1 MKKNVLDE
9 IYSNK
14 GDLALELLKNDKD
27 KSSNNKMNWKK
38 LLGFES
44 FILDKDE
51 FDYSVFYKEI
61 KELNNYELVEIWRFL
76 KQIRD
81 IVLIDDIEKEMIQRF
96 KNKYVYAKEN
106 AMSKEFGSNIFDKRK
121 FIDTS
126 VYWSDNYYLPEHI
139 AILINDYLESI
150 ENKDFKQCIK
160 LNYKIHVLVENS
172 YENDQIS
179 YEKYLILKERY
190 KI

>member
-14 GDLALELLKNDKD
+14 EDLALELLKNDED
-27 KSSNNKMNWKK
+27 KSSNNKVNWKK

-44 FILDKDE
+44 FILDKNE

-61 KELNNYELVEIWRFL
+61 KELNDYELVEIWRFL
-76 KQIRD
+76 RQIKD
-81 IVLIDDIEKEMIQRF
+81 IILIDDIEKEMIQRF
-96 KNKYVYAKEN
+96 KNKYVYTKEN

-126 VYWSDNYYLPEHI
+126 VYWSDNYHMPEHI
-139 AILINDYLESI
+139 ATLINDYLESI

-172 YENDQIS
+172 YENDQLS

>member
-1 MKKNVLDE
+1 MKKNILDE
-9 IYSNK
+9 IYNNK
-14 GDLALELLKNDKD
+14 EELALELLKNDKD
-27 KSSNNKMNWKK
+27 KFSNKMNWKK

-44 FILDKDE
+44 FILDKNE
-51 FDYSVFYKEI
+51 FDYSIFYKEI
-61 KELNNYELVEIWRFL
+61 KELNDYELVEIWRFL
-76 KQIRD
+76 RQIRD

-96 KNKYVYAKEN
+96 KNKYVYSNEN

-121 FIDTS
+121 FIDTNTR
-126 VYWSDNYYLPEHI
+126 WSDNYYLPEHI
-139 AILINDYLESI
+139 ATLINDYLESI

-160 LNYKIHVLVENS
+160 LNYKIHVFVENS

-190 KI
+190 KL

>member
-14 GDLALELLKNDKD
+14 EDLALELLKNDED
-27 KSSNNKMNWKK
+27 KSSNNKVNWKK

-44 FILDKDE
+44 FILDKNE

-61 KELNNYELVEIWRFL
+61 KELNDYELVEIWRFL
-76 KQIRD
+76 RQIKD
-81 IVLIDDIEKEMIQRF
+81 IILIDDIEKEMIQRF
-96 KNKYVYAKEN
+96 KNKYVYTKEN
-106 AMSKEFGSNIFDKRK
+106 VMSKEFGSNIFDKRK

-126 VYWSDNYYLPEHI
+126 VFWSNNYYLPEHI

-160 LNYKIHVLVENS
+160 LNYKIHVFVENS

-179 YEKYLILKERY
+179 YDKYLILKERY
-190 KI
+190 KL